1 MSRNALI
8 AAVIVAAVFVLGSS
22 VFIVNEAQQAVVTQF
37 GEIIGE
43 PVTDAGIQFKTPF
56 INDVTYFDKRIQ
68 HWDGDPAQVPTKDKK
83 FILVDTAARWRIVDP
98 VEFFKT
104 VRNTSLALSR
114 ITGILDGAAK
124 NVISNYALVESVR
137 NTNQIMEQIG
147 DFARTDG
154 DTEDKIVGEI
164 EEIKAG
170 REKLSNL
177 IQNAAQKEVKSLGI
191 ELLDVL
197 ITRIAYVK
205 EVESKVFDRMISE
218 RKRVAEKIRSFGKG
232 EVAKIQGQLNLDLKT
247 IESEAY
253 KKAQSIRGK
262 ADAEA
267 IKIYAASMK
276 QGPDF
281 YDFVRTMDAYRKTLP
296 QTEQLILGTDSEFFR
311 RLEESK

>member
-1 MSRNALI
+1 MNRNLI
-8 AAVIVAAVFVLGSS
+8 IAITIVVVVLVLRSGLY
-22 VFIVNEAQQAVVTQF
+22 VVNEAEQAVVTQF

-43 PVTDAGIQFKTPF
+43 PKTEAGIKFKAPF
-56 INDVTYFDKRIQ
+56 VHEVTYFDKRIQ

-104 VRNTSLALSR
+104 VRNKSLALSR

-124 NVISNYALVESVR
+124 NIISNYALVESVR
-137 NTNQIMEQIG
+137 NTNQIMEKIG
-147 DFARTDG
+147 EFSRTDG
-154 DTEDKIVGEI
+154 DGEDTIVGEI
-164 EEIKAG
+164 EKIEEG

-177 IQNAAQKEVKSLGI
+177 IEKAAQTEVKSLGI
-191 ELLDVL
+191 EILDVL

-232 EVAKIQGQLNLDLKT
+232 EVAKIQGQLNLDLKK

-267 IKIYAASMK
+267 IKIYADAMK

-281 YDFVRTMDAYRKTLP
+281 YEFVRTMDAYKKTLP
-296 QTEQLILGTDSEFFR
+296 KTDQLILGTDSEFFR
-311 RLEESK
+311 RLDQSR